1 MANITIVFS
10 INKAND
16 QAIALFRRNHLYAY
30 EGMWLKYF
38 WHIFMPCLP
47 IILYNA
53 LSLIGVF
60 GNSGS
65 EMPRAVSI
73 STGLIFYLV
82 FSETILLLSNTL
94 VYNQNYIKKTGVNL
108 ISCYWSSIYI
118 VMMNFSIRYMM
129 FCALLLLFPAY
140 ITPRLLL
147 GPLYTIYIILFS
159 AGIAAFLSIFV
170 VFYKDVSNFVQA
182 VMFYL
187 LFASGVF
194 GFVDTESAIGK
205 AVSVLPSYIF
215 VSNGKNLILG
225 IGVVEFGSLLS
236 IGGVGVLMIALSI
249 IGNRNCKPLVLNYL
263 R

>member
-194 GFVDTESAIGK
+194 GFVDTESALGK